1 MNRLRRA
8 SIRTQVLVLALL
20 LVVLVSA
27 VAATTEP
34 FVYGRHDKGVEIGL
48 MAGRI
53 ERLVDQYRAARTTA
67 EERVALS
74 LAPHYGFAVEAIGVD
89 QIPVADREEARS
101 GDLAKRARAALETEF
116 ANELR
121 HLFDKKST
129 VTPLAVLVDD
139 QRALLF
145 QLPVFAPSLWFYPAV
160 ASGTLKIVI
169 PLIVLAYLSSWLII
183 RPVARFAAAAEL
195 ASADDRL
202 EHPFVAEGPSEIRSL
217 AASLNVMRSRILQMA
232 ESRTRMLSSISHDLR
247 TPLTRLRMRVE
258 RCEPPELQ
266 RKMLDDLTVLDSMI
280 NESLAFLTNASHK
293 VQSRKVDLSSLLQ
306 TIATDFSETG
316 TDVRFSGPRRL
327 KYICKP
333 ESMTRAISNL
343 VENASR
349 YATQVDIELEDA
361 GDRGICVRVCDNGP
375 GLSDELK
382 VKVME
387 PFFKADAA
395 RTSGTGG
402 GFGLGLPTAEGMIRK
417 GHGGAMTLRD
427 RKPHGLI
434 IDIILPAVRD
444 TGIGALSTASARAG
458 GPCEISSAD

>member
-53 ERLVDQYRAARTTA
+53 ERLVDQYRTARTPND
-67 EERVALS
+67 ERAAID
-74 LAPHYGFAVEAIGVD
+74 LANRFGLQVEAIGVD
-89 QIPVADREEARS
+89 QISVADRDQARS
-101 GDLAKRARAALETEF
+101 GNLASRARSALETEF
-116 ANELR
+116 ADELR
-121 HLFDKKST
+121 HFFDTKPT
-129 VTPLAVLVDD
+129 VAPLIVQVDE
-139 QRALLF
+139 QRALLLK
-145 QLPVFAPSLWFYPAV
+145 LPVFPPSLWFYPAV
-160 ASGTLKIVI
+160 ASGILKILI
-169 PLIVLAYLSSWLII
+169 PLFVLAYVSSWLII
-183 RPVARFAAAAEL
+183 RPVARFAHAAER
-195 ASADDRL
+195 ASADDTL
-202 EHPFVAEGPSEIRSL
+202 EHPFAAEGPSEIRSL
-217 AASLNVMRSRILQMA
+217 ATSLNVMRSRILQMA

-258 RCEPPELQ
+258 RCEPAELQ

-280 NESLAFLTNASHK
+280 NESLAFLTNASHQ
-293 VQSRKVDLSSLLQ
+293 VPSRKVDLSSLLQ

-316 TDVRFSGPRRL
+316 IDVRFSGPRRL
-327 KYICKP
+327 KYVCKP
-333 ESMTRAISNL
+333 ESITRAISNL

-349 YATQVDIELEDA
+349 YATQIDIELEDA
-361 GDRGICVRVCDNGP
+361 ADRGIYVMIGDNGP

-387 PFFKADAA
+387 PFFKADVA

-402 GFGLGLPTAEGMIRK
+402 GFGLGLPTAEGMIVK
-417 GHGGAMTLRD
+417 GHGGTLKLLD
-427 RKPHGLI
+427 RKPHGLLVEI
-434 IDIILPAVRD
+434 LLPAVKD
-444 TGIGALSTASARAG
+444 AGVGALSIGLGGASRSHEG
-458 GPCEISSAD
+458 LVR